1 MISSFCYNPL
11 TVPTVL
17 FRALLDN
24 WSAASLTCNIQYA
37 RYNKYVLAY
46 CGVSILGRTTC
57 VGRMFLFLFVSFFC
71 VPYSF
76 VVPLCFFSIVL
87 SIAFISLSSFALVC
101 SSISVRICGGLL
113 CLVSYKREMRFY
125 TLVFA
130 FSFDCVKYFYAQT
143 KEVTFTESN
152 SIFLFLQCD
161 HSCYID
167 ELCFV

>member
-1 MISSFCYNPL
+1 MISSFCFNPL

-37 RYNKYVLAY
+37 RYNKYVFNLLRCINSWSHHLRRAY
-46 CGVSILGRTTC
+46 FSLP
-57 VGRMFLFLFVSFFC
+57 FC
-71 VPYSF
+71 V
-76 VVPLCFFSIVL
+76 VLLCSVLVRRSIVFSIIL

-143 KEVTFTESN
+143 KEVTF
-152 SIFLFLQCD
+152 
-161 HSCYID
+161 Y
-167 ELCFV
+167 